1 MSLSSHVV
9 SLDLALAL
17 RDAGYPQEPYIYK
30 WFLVDGKRHVLLNH
44 DEFMRFKDFE
54 SSLLGQAVAPL
65 SSEIMEQEI
74 MNGYVLGTTWF
85 KDEEQH
91 AVCNWYETNSA
102 GVAQVNAYQAE
113 APYARP
119 CYGKTLPNAAAKTW
133 LHLRKAS
140 LI

>member
-1 MSLSSHVV
+1 MPLTSHVV

-17 RDAGYPQEPYIYK
+17 RDAGYPQKPYIYK

-54 SSLLGQAVAPL
+54 NSLLGQAVAPL
-65 SSEIMEQEI
+65 ASELGE
-74 MNGYVLGTTWF
+74 VLPVECEF
-85 KDEEQH
+85 
-91 AVCNWYETNSA
+91 Y
-102 GVAQVNAYQAE
+102 
-113 APYARP
+113 
-119 CYGKTLPNAAAKTW
+119 KTAKTTVAHKKGMYCCRYYGDTNHPEYADTEADARARMW